1 MAQEILISI
10 NVESGEAKARVNDL
24 KKGTDSLS
32 KSFGVLAKQSN
43 KNKFEQASL
52 RGEQKLATAQ
62 QKKLNY
68 EMQNAGKIA
77 AVYEMSTKKAGAGT
91 KQFRTQVGLNNAILQ
106 EAGRAASDLRFGF
119 NGVANNVGQLASLF
133 GSLINTSDNVVTSLK
148 NLGKSLLGTGG
159 ILIAV
164 QLLIAY
170 GDQIYNFFT
179 GVSES
184 AAKAEKSLKRITETV
199 QGQRRELLGYI
210 EVLKT
215 AGIEEEV
222 RYNALKE
229 LEKVVPELTK
239 NNNDQK
245 ISLEQLT
252 LEVEEYI
259 EQQRLRAELDAI
271 ISDNQEVFAERERIL
286 RVQRQLDLAKEKG
299 DYKELRKIYLDNT
312 SFFDQFDSG
321 GGGIIGKF
329 FDKEADFAESFK
341 KLTEGTLEEYSN
353 VVERII
359 EIESKLTATPEK
371 EKNKGSGKGRANEK
385 VFKEG
390 LLQLEKLEQSYR
402 QKAIDQDLLTEEEKI
417 ENQRQADLKGLQ
429 ITVDNFQA
437 RELIRLNAYIKEIN
451 GRKLTDAKKQELIDK
466 ANLAFGE
473 SIQKSEKDAADVVV
487 QINANTNTKLDR
499 LQRKRT
505 ENIKSQYDEQVE
517 AARSLSN
524 EKQRL
529 ALLELTDPNSLTF
542 AREQLDLT
550 IKQTDAE
557 KERIAGLIVAADQ
570 NILSIAIKLNSE
582 DLGEE
587 ERSRLEVGFADALT
601 NRAKLDSEY
610 TKVSIKNSTDRR
622 KIAQAEENAQVQG
635 FKVVGDAMNAF
646 SRLAGEDTKAGKAL
660 AVSGALIST
669 YLSANK
675 AFESQFSPIATASSP
690 VRGTIA
696 AAAAVANGLA
706 NVKAILAVDPSGT
719 TSGGSSPSVQAPN
732 FNVVGASPTNQLAQA
747 IGDDNGKPLFPDG
760 LPPFKT
766 YVVGKDMTNQQEFD
780 RNTIDTAQ
788 IG

>member
-24 KKGTDSLS
+24 KKGTDNLS

-52 RGEQKLATAQ
+52 RGEQKLATEQ

-133 GSLINTSDNVVTSLK
+133 GSLINTSDSVVTSLK
-148 NLGKSLLGTGG
+148 NLGKSFLGTGG

-170 GDQIYNFFT
+170 GDRIYNFFT
-179 GVSES
+179 GISES
-184 AAKAEKSLKRITETV
+184 AAKAEKSLKKITETV

-215 AGIEEEV
+215 AGLEEDV

-259 EQQRLRAELDAI
+259 KQQRLRAELDAI

-286 RVQRQLDLAKEKG
+286 RVQRQLDIAKDKG
-299 DYKELRKIYLDNT
+299 DYEELRKIYLENT
-312 SFFDQFDSG
+312 SFFDQFDSS
-321 GGGIIGKF
+321 GGGIIGQF
-329 FDKEADFAESFK
+329 FNKQADFAESFK
-341 KLTEGTLEEYSN
+341 TLSEGTLEEYSA

-359 EIESKLTATPEK
+359 EIESQLTARPDDEK
-371 EKNKGSGKGRANEK
+371 SGRGRGRNKANEK
-385 VFKEG
+385 IFKEG

-402 QKAIDQDLLTEEEKI
+402 EKAIDQDLLTEEEKI

-429 ITVDNFQA
+429 ITVDNFEA
-437 RELIRLNAYIKEIN
+437 RELVRLNAYIKEIN

-466 ANLAFGE
+466 ANLAFIS
-473 SIQKSEKDAADVVV
+473 SIEKSEEDAAKVRV
-487 QINANTNTKLDR
+487 QINANTNTKLDK
-499 LQRKRT
+499 LERKRT
-505 ENIKSQYDEQVE
+505 ENINSQYDQQIED
-517 AARSLSN
+517 ARSLAD
-524 EKQRL
+524 EKERL
-529 ALLELTDPNSLTF
+529 ALLEFTDPNSLTF

-550 IKQTDAE
+550 IRQTDAE
-557 KERIAGLIVAADQ
+557 KERIAALIVAADQ
-570 NILSIAIKLNSE
+570 NLLSMAIKLESE

-587 ERSRLEVGFADALT
+587 ERSALEVGFADALT

-622 KIAQAEENAQVQG
+622 KIAQAEENARVQG
-635 FKVVGDAMNAF
+635 FTVVGNAMTAF
-646 SRLAGEDTKAGKAL
+646 AKLAGEDTKAGKAL

-669 YLSANK
+669 YLSAQK
-675 AFESQFSPIATASSP
+675 AFESQFKPLATVDSP
-690 VRGTIA
+690 VRGAIA
-696 AAAAVANGLA
+696 AAAAVASGLA

-719 TSGGSSPSVQAPN
+719 TSSGSSTSVQAPN
-732 FNVVGASPTNQLAQA
+732 FNVVGTSSVDQLAQTVA
-747 IGDDNGKPLFPDG
+747 GQTNEPIKA
-760 LPPFKT
+760 
-766 YVVGKDMTNQQEFD
+766 YVVGKDVTNQQELD
-780 RNTIDTAQ
+780 RNIVNTAG
-788 IG
+788 I

>member
-24 KKGTDSLS
+24 KKGTDNLS

-52 RGEQKLATAQ
+52 RGEQKLATEQ

-133 GSLINTSDNVVTSLK
+133 GSLINTSDSVVTSLK

-170 GDQIYNFFT
+170 GDRIYNFFT
-179 GVSES
+179 GISES
-184 AAKAEKSLKRITETV
+184 AAKAEKSLKKITETV

-215 AGIEEEV
+215 AGLEEDV

-259 EQQRLRAELDAI
+259 KQQRLRAELDAI

-286 RVQRQLDLAKEKG
+286 RVQRQLDIAKDKG
-299 DYKELRKIYLDNT
+299 DYEELRKIYLENT
-312 SFFDQFDSG
+312 SFFDQFDSS
-321 GGGIIGKF
+321 GGGIIGQF
-329 FDKEADFAESFK
+329 FNKQADFAESFK
-341 KLTEGTLEEYSN
+341 TLSEGTLEEYSA

-359 EIESKLTATPEK
+359 EIESQLTARPDDEK
-371 EKNKGSGKGRANEK
+371 SGRARGRNKANEK
-385 VFKEG
+385 IFKEG

-402 QKAIDQDLLTEEEKI
+402 EKAIDQDLLTEEEKI

-429 ITVDNFQA
+429 ITVDNFEA
-437 RELIRLNAYIKEIN
+437 RELVRLNAYIKEIN

-466 ANLAFGE
+466 ANLAFIS
-473 SIQKSEKDAADVVV
+473 SIEKSEEDAAKVRV
-487 QINANTNTKLDR
+487 QINANTNTKLDK
-499 LQRKRT
+499 LERKRT
-505 ENIKSQYDEQVE
+505 ENINSQYDQQIED
-517 AARSLSN
+517 ARSLAD
-524 EKQRL
+524 EKERL
-529 ALLELTDPNSLTF
+529 ALLEFTDPNSLTF

-550 IKQTDAE
+550 IRQTDAE
-557 KERIAGLIVAADQ
+557 KERIAALIVAADQ
-570 NILSIAIKLNSE
+570 NLLSMAIKLESE

-587 ERSRLEVGFADALT
+587 ERSALEVGFADALT

-622 KIAQAEENAQVQG
+622 KIAQAEENARVQG
-635 FKVVGDAMNAF
+635 FTVVGNAMTAF
-646 SRLAGEDTKAGKAL
+646 AKLAGEDTKAGKAL

-669 YLSANK
+669 YLSAQK
-675 AFESQFSPIATASSP
+675 AFESQFKPLATVDSP
-690 VRGTIA
+690 VRGAIA
-696 AAAAVANGLA
+696 AAAAVASGLA

-719 TSGGSSPSVQAPN
+719 TSSGSSTSVQAPN
-732 FNVVGASPTNQLAQA
+732 FNVVGTSSVDQLAQTVA
-747 IGDDNGKPLFPDG
+747 GQTNEPIKA
-760 LPPFKT
+760 
-766 YVVGKDMTNQQEFD
+766 YVVGKDVTNQQELD
-780 RNTIDTAQ
+780 RNIVNTAG
-788 IG
+788 I

>member
-32 KSFGVLAKQSN
+32 KSFGVLAKQSS

-77 AVYEMSTKKAGAGT
+77 AVYELSTKKAGAGT

-184 AAKAEKSLKRITETV
+184 AAKAEKSLKKITETI
-199 QGQRRELLGYI
+199 QGQRRELLGYV

-341 KLTEGTLEEYSN
+341 TLTKGTLEEYSN
-353 VVERII
+353 VVERIV
-359 EIESKLTATPEK
+359 EIESQLTAVPDK
-371 EKNKGSGKGRANEK
+371 EKGEDKDRARANEK
-385 VFKEG
+385 IFKEG

-429 ITVDNFQA
+429 ITVDNFEA
-437 RELIRLNAYIKEIN
+437 RESVRLKAYIKEIN

-466 ANLAFGE
+466 ANLSFKG
-473 SIQKSEKDAADVVV
+473 SIEKSEEDAAKVRV

-505 ENIKSQYDEQVE
+505 ENIKSQYDQQSE

-542 AREQLDLT
+542 ARDQLDLT

-557 KERIAGLIVAADQ
+557 KERIAGLIVAADR
-570 NILSIAIKLNSE
+570 NLLSMAIKLDSE

-587 ERSRLEVGFADALT
+587 EKSRLEVGFADALT

-610 TKVSIKNSTDRR
+610 TKVSIKNSTDRK
-622 KIAQAEENAQVQG
+622 KIAQAEENARVQG
-635 FKVVGDAMNAF
+635 FTVVGNAMTAF
-646 SRLAGEDTKAGKAL
+646 AKLAGEDTKAGKAL

-669 YLSANK
+669 YLSAQK
-675 AFESQFSPIATASSP
+675 AFESQFKPLSTADSP
-690 VRGTIA
+690 VRGAIA
-696 AAAAVANGLA
+696 AAAAVASGLA

-732 FNVVGASPTNQLAQA
+732 FNVVGTSSVDQLSQTISGQTKDPIPIKA
-747 IGDDNGKPLFPDG
+747 
-760 LPPFKT
+760 
-766 YVVGKDMTNQQEFD
+766 YVVGKDISNQLEFD
-780 RNTIDTAQ
+780 RNIINTAQ
-788 IG
+788 VG

>member
-24 KKGTDSLS
+24 KKGTDNLS

-52 RGEQKLATAQ
+52 RGEQKLATEQ

-133 GSLINTSDNVVTSLK
+133 GSLINTSDSVVTSLK

-170 GDQIYNFFT
+170 GDRIYNFFT
-179 GVSES
+179 GISES
-184 AAKAEKSLKRITETV
+184 AAKAEKSLKKITETV

-215 AGIEEEV
+215 AGLEEDV

-259 EQQRLRAELDAI
+259 KQQRLRAELDAI

-286 RVQRQLDLAKEKG
+286 RVQRQLDIAKDKG
-299 DYKELRKIYLDNT
+299 DYEELRKIYLENT
-312 SFFDQFDSG
+312 SFFDQFDSS
-321 GGGIIGKF
+321 GGGIIGQF
-329 FDKEADFAESFK
+329 FNKQADFAESFK
-341 KLTEGTLEEYSN
+341 TLSEGTLEEYSA

-359 EIESKLTATPEK
+359 EIESQLTARPDDEK
-371 EKNKGSGKGRANEK
+371 SGRARGRNKANEK
-385 VFKEG
+385 IFKEG

-402 QKAIDQDLLTEEEKI
+402 EKAIDQDLLTEEEKI

-429 ITVDNFQA
+429 ITVDNFEA
-437 RELIRLNAYIKEIN
+437 RELVRLNAYIKEIN

-466 ANLAFGE
+466 ANLAFIS
-473 SIQKSEKDAADVVV
+473 SIEKSEEDAAKVRV
-487 QINANTNTKLDR
+487 QINANTNTKLDK
-499 LQRKRT
+499 LERKRT
-505 ENIKSQYDEQVE
+505 ENINSQYDQQIED
-517 AARSLSN
+517 ARSLAD
-524 EKQRL
+524 EKERL
-529 ALLELTDPNSLTF
+529 ALLEFTDPNSLTF

-550 IKQTDAE
+550 IRQTDAE
-557 KERIAGLIVAADQ
+557 KERIAALIVAEDQ
-570 NILSIAIKLNSE
+570 NILSMAIKLESE

-587 ERSRLEVGFADALT
+587 ERSALEVGFADALT

-622 KIAQAEENAQVQG
+622 KIAQAEENARVQG
-635 FKVVGDAMNAF
+635 FTVVGNAMTAF
-646 SRLAGEDTKAGKAL
+646 AKLAGEDTKAGKAL

-669 YLSANK
+669 YLSAQK
-675 AFESQFSPIATASSP
+675 AFESQFKPLATVDSP
-690 VRGTIA
+690 VRGAIA
-696 AAAAVANGLA
+696 AAAAVASGLA

-719 TSGGSSPSVQAPN
+719 TSSGSSTSVQAPN
-732 FNVVGASPTNQLAQA
+732 FNVVGTSSVDQLAQTVA
-747 IGDDNGKPLFPDG
+747 GQTNEPIKA
-760 LPPFKT
+760 
-766 YVVGKDMTNQQEFD
+766 YVVGKDVTNQQELD
-780 RNTIDTAQ
+780 RNIVNTAG
-788 IG
+788 I

>member
-24 KKGTDSLS
+24 KKGTDNLS

-133 GSLINTSDNVVTSLK
+133 GSLINTSDSVVTSLK

-170 GDQIYNFFT
+170 GDRIYNFFT
-179 GVSES
+179 GISES
-184 AAKAEKSLKRITETV
+184 AAKAEKSLKKITETV

-215 AGIEEEV
+215 AGLEEDV

-259 EQQRLRAELDAI
+259 KQQRLRAELDAI

-286 RVQRQLDLAKEKG
+286 RVQRQLDIAKDKG
-299 DYKELRKIYLDNT
+299 DYEELRKIYLENT
-312 SFFDQFDSG
+312 DFFDQFDSS
-321 GGGIIGKF
+321 GGGIIGQF
-329 FDKEADFAESFK
+329 FNKQADFAESFK
-341 KLTEGTLEEYSN
+341 TLSEGTLEEYSA

-359 EIESKLTATPEK
+359 EIESQLTARPDDEK
-371 EKNKGSGKGRANEK
+371 SGRGRGRNKANEK
-385 VFKEG
+385 IFKEG

-402 QKAIDQDLLTEEEKI
+402 EKAIDQDLLTEEEKI
-417 ENQRQADLKGLQ
+417 ENQRKADLKGLQ

-437 RELIRLNAYIKEIN
+437 RELIRLNAYVKEIN

-466 ANLAFGE
+466 ANLAFIS
-473 SIQKSEKDAADVVV
+473 SIEKSEEDAAKVRV
-487 QINANTNTKLDR
+487 QINANTNTKLDK
-499 LQRKRT
+499 LERKRT
-505 ENIKSQYDEQVE
+505 ENINSQYDQQIED
-517 AARSLSN
+517 ARSLAD
-524 EKQRL
+524 EKERL
-529 ALLELTDPNSLTF
+529 ALLEFTDPNSLTF

-557 KERIAGLIVAADQ
+557 KERIAALIVAADQ
-570 NILSIAIKLNSE
+570 NILSMAIKLESE

-587 ERSRLEVGFADALT
+587 ERSALEVGFADALT

-622 KIAQAEENAQVQG
+622 KIAQAEENARVQG
-635 FKVVGDAMNAF
+635 FTVVGNAMTAF
-646 SRLAGEDTKAGKAL
+646 AKLAGEDTKAGKAL

-669 YLSANK
+669 YLSAQK
-675 AFESQFSPIATASSP
+675 AFESQFKPLSTVDSP

-696 AAAAVANGLA
+696 AAAAVASGLA

-719 TSGGSSPSVQAPN
+719 TSSGSSTSVQAPN
-732 FNVVGASPTNQLAQA
+732 FNVVGTSSVDQLAQTVA
-747 IGDDNGKPLFPDG
+747 GQTNEPIKA
-760 LPPFKT
+760 
-766 YVVGKDMTNQQEFD
+766 YVVGKDITNQQEFD
-780 RNTIDTAQ
+780 RNIVNTAG
-788 IG
+788 I